1 MHTLE
6 TLPFDNTYAAL
17 PDAFRQRVEPT
28 AVPAPYLI
36 AFNPDAAKLIDLDPA
51 EATRPEF
58 AEYFAGNKILPGS
71 QPVAMKYAG
80 HQFGQYVPQL
90 GDGRAILLGE
100 VRNPHGEKWDLHL
113 KGGGQTAFSRMG
125 DGRAVLR
132 SSIREYLCGEAMH
145 ALGIP
150 TTRALCL
157 VGTDLDVYREHA
169 ETGALVTR
177 MAPTHVRFGSFEVFA
192 HRKQLDQVKALADYV
207 IDLYFPHVKDAEK
220 PYAAFYGDVV
230 ARTAELMAH
239 WQAVGFAHGVMN
251 TDNMSIL
258 GLTLD
263 YGPFGFVEEF
273 DPGFI
278 CNHSDETGRYAFDQQ
293 PRIGYWNLAC
303 LGHALLSL
311 MEQEDAQAAIETY
324 PEKFN
329 AKMHALMT
337 AKLGLRQPRD
347 GDAKLWQDLI
357 DLLAEAK
364 TDYTNFFR
372 DLGTFESAAGA
383 GNTSIRER
391 LAKAPQADEWL
402 KRYAERLGQEESSDA
417 DRRVRMN
424 QVNPRYVLRNYLAQA
439 AIEKAE
445 RKDFREIDR
454 LLFVLKRPFD
464 ERPEMSHYAEPA
476 PAWAKTLHVSCSS

>member
-17 PDAFRQRVEPT
+17 PDAFRQRVHPSP
-28 AVPAPYLI
+28 VPAPYLI
-36 AFNPDAAKLIDLDPA
+36 AFNPDAARLIGLDPA
-51 EATRPEF
+51 EAARPEF
-58 AEYFAGNKILPGS
+58 PGYFAGNAVLPGS
-71 QPVAMKYAG
+71 DPVAMKYAG

-100 VRNPHGEKWDLHL
+100 VRGPEGKWDLHL

-132 SSIREYLCGEAMH
+132 SSVREYLCGEAMH
-145 ALGIP
+145 ALGVP

-157 VGTDLDVYREHA
+157 VGTDMDVYRERA

-192 HRKQLDQVKALADYV
+192 HRKQTNEVKTLADYV
-207 IDLYFPHVKDAEK
+207 IGHFFPHAKDAEK
-220 PYAAFYGDVV
+220 PYVAFYRDVV

-263 YGPFGFVEEF
+263 YGTFGFVEDF

-278 CNHSDETGRYAFDQQ
+278 CNHSDESGRYAFDQQ

-303 LGHALLSL
+303 LGYALLSL
-311 MEQEDAQAAIETY
+311 MNQEDAQAAIETY
-324 PEKFN
+324 PDKFN
-329 AKMHALMT
+329 AKMHALMK
-337 AKLGLRQPRD
+337 AKMGLMEDRD
-347 GDAKLWQDLI
+347 SDAKLWQDLI
-357 DLLAEAK
+357 DLLAAAK

-372 DLGTFESAAGA
+372 DLGGFDSAEGA
-383 GNTSIRER
+383 DNMAIRSR
-391 LAKAPQADEWL
+391 LENVANADGWL
-402 KRYAERLGQEESSDA
+402 VRYAARLQEEGSVDA
-417 DRRVRMN
+417 DRKVRMDS
-424 QVNPRYVLRNYLAQA
+424 VNPRYVLRNYLAQA

-445 RKDFREIDR
+445 RKDFNEIER
-454 LLFVLKRPFD
+454 LLGVLKRPFD
-464 ERPEMSHYAEPA
+464 EQPEMAHYAEPA
-476 PAWAKTLHVSCSS
+476 PAWARTLHVSCSS